1 MRCQRPDVEFSELT
15 IVRARPERYT
25 LGPQKGGAMT
35 MRIDPGEFRARP
47 LRVHALLHDVPLEDA
62 WAVPLSGGGAGRT
75 VQELRAVMLEGREA
89 APTVVQALLGLRR
102 RIGALFGWDQQ
113 RPAWNAES
121 YAKRLS
127 PADRAQS
134 LVPPGTPDGN
144 VRLLYRFED
153 EQLSELR
160 NATVHAFV
168 SLSIRPM
175 PGGYMAYVGV
185 FVRPVH
191 RFTRLYM
198 GPIAPFRRLAVYP
211 AVIRKVQKAW
221 SERYGGEGRAEGRST
236 G

>member
-1 MRCQRPDVEFSELT
+1 
-15 IVRARPERYT
+15 
-25 LGPQKGGAMT
+25 MT

-62 WAVPLSGGGAGRT
+62 WALPLSGGGAGRT

-89 APTVVQALLGLRR
+89 APAVVQALLGLRR
-102 RIGALFGWDQQ
+102 RIGAVFRWDRQ

-121 YAKRLS
+121 YANRLS

-134 LVPPGTPDGN
+134 LVPPGTPDGSF
-144 VRLLYRFED
+144 RLLYRFED

-175 PGGYMAYVGV
+175 PGGYLAYAGV

-198 GPIAPFRRLAVYP
+198 GAIAPFRRLAVYP

-221 SERYGGEGRAEGRST
+221 AERYGGEGRAESRSA